1 MTTMGREYR
10 GTLNQVRS
18 GKTCQAWNSRSP
30 HKHDRYNMLSDRNTA
45 ANYCRNPDNTTGG
58 PWCYTTDPAL
68 RWEYCDV
75 KICPVKE
82 CKMTTMGRE
91 YRGTLNQV
99 RSGKTCQAWNSRS
112 PHKHDRYNM
121 LSDRNTA
128 ANYCRNPDN
137 TTGGPWCY
145 TTDPAVRWEY
155 CDVKICPVKECK
167 MTTMGRE
174 YRGTLN
180 QVLSGKTCQAW
191 NSRSPHKH
199 DRYNM
204 LSDRN
209 TAANYCRNPDNTTG
223 GPWCYTTDP
232 AVRWEYC
239 DVKICPG
246 KFILCHEAS
255 SLKVC

>member
-75 KICPVKE
+75 KICPE

-155 CDVKICPVKECK
+155 CDVKICP
-167 MTTMGRE
+167 
-174 YRGTLN
+174 
-180 QVLSGKTCQAW
+180 GK
-191 NSRSPHKH
+191 
-199 DRYNM
+199 
-204 LSDRN
+204 
-209 TAANYCRNPDNTTG
+209 
-223 GPWCYTTDP
+223 
-232 AVRWEYC
+232 
-239 DVKICPG
+239 
-246 KFILCHEAS
+246 
-255 SLKVC
+255 